1 MQEHYDTDSL
11 RTAGGAFSSHSQ
23 DLASALHRLRGSLPN
38 ITSMS
43 GDDDP
48 GHQFAA
54 KFKPAADK
62 LNQFLTDM
70 AGGLDSAGQGLRTM
84 AANLD
89 GADNHSTVPGR

>member
-1 MQEHYDTDSL
+1 MQERYDTDSL
-11 RTAGGAFSSHSQ
+11 RTAGSAFSSHSQ
-23 DLASALHRLRGSLPN
+23 DLASALHRLQGSLPN
-38 ITSMS
+38 INAMS

-48 GHQFAA
+48 GHKFAD

-62 LNQFLTDM
+62 LNQFLADM

-89 GADNHSTVPGR
+89 GADSHSTVPGR